1 MSKLQIIAKAVLTFL
16 GLSAVVNLCQNLIIL
31 TSTTQAQDTSML
43 RVILF
48 FPVVIILIIAVAY
61 LLVLKNDWLARK
73 ICGGGDKLAPEV
85 EAFWLSS
92 CFRLAGICYGL
103 ILLSSSIPTI
113 LNIVVSPLHIRP
125 LVNEIFTFKAFPKSL
140 IFTPYQWSYMTY
152 NFLKAILAVYLLY
165 GWPQFVRRQLKLR
178 QKADLAKTDT

>member
-1 MSKLQIIAKAVLTFL
+1 
-16 GLSAVVNLCQNLIIL
+16 
-31 TSTTQAQDTSML
+31 ML

-48 FPVVIILIIAVAY
+48 SPVVIILIIAVAY

-103 ILLSSSIPTI
+103 ILLCSSIPTLLHI
-113 LNIVVSPLHIRP
+113 LMSPMHIRP
-125 LVNEIFTFKAFPKSL
+125 LVNESLMFKAFPKSL
-140 IFTPYQWSYMTY
+140 IVPATKWPGMVY
-152 NFLKAILAVYLLY
+152 NFFKAVLAVYLLC
-165 GWPQFVRRQLKLR
+165 GWPQFVRRQLNLR
-178 QKADLAKTDT
+178 QKADLAKTDM